1 MKLIIVWVLCS
12 ILDNGSTNLLEGR
25 FGSRFIKGWS
35 LECYNF
41 IFQSLYSE
49 IIVWVLCNILS
60 ILDYSSTNLVEGR
73 FGSRC
78 RSRFVEGWSFECHN
92 LIFQSLYSA
101 IIVWELCSILDYGST
116 STNLLEGQFRCRCRS
131 RFTKGWSFECY
142 NLIFQ
147 SLYTVII
154 GLGVV

>member
-60 ILDYSSTNLVEGR
+60 FLITVAPTLWKADLEVGVGAGSSKDGVSNVTILSFSPCTLRSS
-73 FGSRC
+73 FGCCVVFLITVAPAPTFWKADFGVGVGVGSPKDGV
-78 RSRFVEGWSFECHN
+78 SNVTILSFSPC
-92 LIFQSLYSA
+92 
-101 IIVWELCSILDYGST
+101 T
-116 STNLLEGQFRCRCRS
+116 LL
-131 RFTKGWSFECY
+131 
-142 NLIFQ
+142 
-147 SLYTVII
+147 
-154 GLGVV
+154 